1 MIKLVEVKKI
11 NDYNLMEKKEEA
23 LYQLDEIWIN
33 PDSILQ
39 IKSDSAMKNNLLR
52 GYLPNKMDER
62 QEFSKI
68 LFGTGNNVSSV
79 TVIGTAEVVA
89 EKIYKSPSRVI
100 LKG

>member
-11 NDYNLMEKKEEA
+11 NDFNVMERKTNTHYE
-23 LYQLDEIWIN
+23 LGEIWIN

-39 IKSDSAMKNNLLR
+39 IKPDAPMRNNLVE
-52 GYLPNKMDER
+52 GYLPEDLDPR

-68 LFGTGNNVSSV
+68 QYGSGNNVSAV
-79 TVIGTAEVVA
+79 TVVGSPTVLA
-89 EKIYKSPSRVI
+89 EKISATTKQL

>member
-11 NDYNLMEKKEEA
+11 NEYNLTERKTET

-39 IKSDSAMKNNLLR
+39 IKADSTMKHNLLS
-52 GYLPNKMDER
+52 GHLPNKMDER

-68 LFGTGNNVSSV
+68 LFGTGNNVSLKRF
-79 TVIGTAEVVA
+79 T
-89 EKIYKSPSRVI
+89 SR
-100 LKG
+100 LLAFF

>member
-1 MIKLVEVKKI
+1 
-11 NDYNLMEKKEEA
+11 MERKTDV
-23 LYQLDEIWIN
+23 LYRLDEIWIN

-39 IKSDSAMKNNLLR
+39 IKSDSAMKHNLSN

-68 LFGTGNNVSSV
+68 LFGTGNNVMSA
-79 TVIGTAEVVA
+79 TVIGSPEVVA
-89 EKIYKSPSRVI
+89 EKIYKSPSPVL